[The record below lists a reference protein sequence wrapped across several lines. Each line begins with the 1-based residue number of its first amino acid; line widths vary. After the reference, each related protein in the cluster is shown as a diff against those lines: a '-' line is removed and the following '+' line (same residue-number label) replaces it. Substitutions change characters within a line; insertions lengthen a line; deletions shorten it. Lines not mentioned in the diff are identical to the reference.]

1 MPAPARMPNLGDTRY
16 VESPAPADLEGWVQ
30 ALWTVEGRAGDR
42 IRVTPDACTDVIDLG
57 DGRVLFVGPML
68 TGGLTTLWRATT
80 RGVRFHPGTLVGFE
94 GHPGLSTLRDDT
106 LIIDADLAADG
117 DGSGLLAFTRGLRDG
132 GRLRRDARVD
142 AVLSAIE
149 RETAGGRGLAEIYR
163 ALGVSERTVQRLFR
177 TFVGLTPKQT
187 ERVLRQTLL
196 TMALR
201 DDDGGLAALAGA
213 HGYADQAHM
222 SREYRE
228 IAGLSP
234 GRYRVEAAD
243 VAFVQDPQPLTWRNG
258 RDDTNDP

>member
-1 MPAPARMPNLGDTRY
+1 MPNLGETRY
-16 VESPAPADLEGWVQ
+16 VESPAPPDLESWVQ
-30 ALWTVEGRAGDR
+30 ALWTVEGRPGDR

-80 RGVRFHPGTLVGFE
+80 HGVRFHPGTLVAFA
-94 GHPGLSTLRDDT
+94 GHPGLSALRDRSLT
-106 LIIDADLAADG
+106 NDADLPVDG
-117 DGSGLLAFTRGLRDG
+117 DGSELLAFVRGLRDG
-132 GRLRRDARVD
+132 GRMRRDATVD

-149 RETAGGRGLAEIYR
+149 REATRGTELSEIYHG
-163 ALGVSERTVQRLFR
+163 LGVSQRTVQRLFR

-201 DDDGGLAALAGA
+201 NQDDGLAALAGA

-228 IAGLSP
+228 LAGLSP

-258 RDDTNDP
+258 RDETNDP